1 VFGDRLPLPD
11 QTAALRQAL
20 AQLPAGQFQVWV
32 SHQVNVSALVG
43 QFMAMGEGVIL
54 GRDAKVLARITFD

>member
-1 VFGDRLPLPD
+1 
-11 QTAALRQAL
+11 
-20 AQLPAGQFQVWV
+20 VWV